1 LETAVSFSGVM
12 LRGSGLEWD
21 LRKSQPYEIYDELEF
36 DVLAGET
43 GDCYDRYL
51 IRIFEMKQSIR
62 LIEQCLDNIPFGPIK
77 TDDNKITPPSR
88 FDIKQSM
95 ESLIHQTL

>member
-1 LETAVSFSGVM
+1 M

-21 LRKSQPYEIYDELEF
+21 LRKSQPYEIYDELNF
-36 DVLAGET
+36 DVLAGTT

-51 IRIFEMKQSIR
+51 IRLFEMKQSI
-62 LIEQCLDNIPFGPIK
+62 LIIEQCLDNIPFGPIK
-77 TDDNKITPPSR
+77 SSDNKTPPSR

-95 ESLIHQTL
+95 ESQFITLSFTQTELIFLLN